1 MWATLLTKG
10 TTVVVLGI
18 ILVIL
23 AWAIPQIFPDAPPPI
38 PALEHIGW
46 VIGWILIVIGL
57 LLWALG
63 RFTSVRYS
71 GRRHLY

>member
-1 MWATLLTKG
+1 M
-10 TTVVVLGI
+10 VVLGA

-23 AWAIPQIFPDAPPPI
+23 CWAIPQIFPGAVPPI

-46 VIGWILIVIGL
+46 VVGWILIIVGIILWVIGHS
-57 LLWALG
+57 
-63 RFTSVRYS
+63 TSVRYN

>member
-1 MWATLLTKG
+1 M
-10 TTVVVLGI
+10 VVLGI

-38 PALEHIGW
+38 PALENIGW
-46 VIGWILIVIGL
+46 VVGWILIVLGL
-57 LLWALG
+57 ILWALG
-63 RFTSVRYS
+63 HFTSARYN